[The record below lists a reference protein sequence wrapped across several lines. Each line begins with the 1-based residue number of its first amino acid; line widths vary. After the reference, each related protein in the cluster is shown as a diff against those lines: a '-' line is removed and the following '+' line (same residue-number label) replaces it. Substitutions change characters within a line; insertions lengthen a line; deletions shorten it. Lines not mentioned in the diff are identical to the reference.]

1 MTPGRTR
8 LSLLAV
14 LAASTL
20 AVTACGSDD
29 SDTTTAAST
38 TASTSTASGGASSAV
53 SLKDVCPSNIV
64 IQTDWHPES
73 DHSEA
78 YALVDPA
85 TAKYDKGK
93 KRVTGKLLA
102 QGQDTGVTVEVRAG
116 GPAIGF
122 QSPTQQMYTDKSI
135 TLGYVN
141 SDESVQNA
149 AKFPTVSVMAP
160 REQWAQVL
168 IYDPGTYDFKTIA
181 DIGKTDTKVLYFKGN
196 VYMDYLT
203 GAGIL
208 KKSQVDSSY
217 DGKPARFVTGGGKV
231 VQQGFITAEPWQ
243 YENTVK
249 QWGKKVATLPI
260 ADAGYPNYGETLA
273 VRKAD
278 VQKDSGCLKKLIPII
293 QQAQVDYAKDPS
305 TANGVIVQAAKV
317 YNNGWEY
324 PKALADY
331 AAKAQVDN
339 GIVGNGPT
347 PALGDIDA
355 ARWQKMIDLVGPI
368 YEKQNIKVPAGLKA
382 STLFTNEF
390 IDPKIGIPGG
400 ASR

>member
-8 LSLLAV
+8 LPLLAV

-20 AVTACGSDD
+20 AFTACGSDD
-29 SDTTTAAST
+29 SDTTTAPATATTAAST
-38 TASTSTASGGASSAV
+38 ASSAV
-53 SLKDVCPSNIV
+53 SLKDVCPSNV
-64 IQTDWHPES
+64 VVQTDWHPES

-102 QGQDTGVTVEVRAG
+102 QGKDTGVTVEVRAG

-141 SDESVQNA
+141 TDESVQNA

-160 REQWAQVL
+160 REKWAQVL
-168 IYDPGTYDFKTIA
+168 IYDPGSYDFETIA

-208 KKSQVDSSY
+208 KKGQVDSSY
-217 DGKPARFVTGGGKV
+217 DGKPARFVTSGGKV

-249 QWGKKVATLPI
+249 QWGKKVATLSI
-260 ADAGYPNYGETLA
+260 ADSGYPNYGETLA

-278 VQKDSGCLKKLIPII
+278 VSKDGACLKKLVPII

-305 TANGVIVQAAKV
+305 VANGVIVEAAKV
-317 YNNGWEY
+317 YDNGWDY
-324 PKALADY
+324 PKELADY
-331 AAKAQVDN
+331 AAKVQVDT
-339 GIVGNGPT
+339 GIIGDGPT
-347 PALGDIDA
+347 PPLGDIDA
-355 ARWQKMIDLVGPI
+355 ARWQKLIDLVAPI
-368 YEKQNIKVPAGLKA
+368 YGEQNIKVPAGLKA
-382 STLFTNEF
+382 DTLFTNEF
-390 IDPKIGIPGG
+390 IDPKIGIG
-400 ASR
+400 ASSR

>member
-1 MTPGRTR
+1 MTPGRTP

-14 LAASTL
+14 LVASTL

-29 SDTTTAAST
+29 DSSSTTTEASTATT
-38 TASTSTASGGASSAV
+38 TASTASSAV
-53 SLKDVCPSNIV
+53 SLKDVCPSKVV

-78 YALVDPA
+78 YALIDPA

-93 KRVTGKLLA
+93 KRVTGELVAK
-102 QGQDTGVTVEVRAG
+102 GQDTGVQVEVRAG

-141 SDESVQNA
+141 TDESVQNSG
-149 AKFPTVSVMAP
+149 KFPTVSVMAP

-168 IYDPGTYDFKTIA
+168 IFDPGTYDFKTIA

-217 DGKPARFVTGGGKV
+217 DGKPARFVTSGGKV

-249 QWGKKVATLPI
+249 QWGKKVATLSI

-278 VQKDSGCLKKLIPII
+278 ITKESGCLKKLVPII
-293 QQAQVDYAKDPS
+293 QQAQVDYAADPAA
-305 TANGVIVQAAKV
+305 TNAVIVQAAKV

-324 PKALADY
+324 PAELAAY

-339 GIVGNGPT
+339 GIIGNGDT
-347 PALGDIDA
+347 PPLGDIDA
-355 ARWQKMIDLVGPI
+355 TRVQKMIDLVGPI
-368 YEKQNIKVPAGLKA
+368 YSKQNIKIAPGLKA
-382 STLFTNEF
+382 ADLFTNEF
-390 IDPKIGIPGG
+390 IDTKIGLP
-400 ASR
+400 AK